1 MNNKLRIGILLD
13 CNSIPAWSYLMLEKI
28 NTSSC
33 SEIVLIVKNKSA
45 FAKKKSLLRRIIVN
59 RNSILYYLFTKIE
72 NKFFKI
78 TPDAFEIKDIR
89 TMLSIDTIEVNPSKT
104 KYRDIINEIDLKE
117 IEKYNIDIFIRMGFR
132 ILSGDILKIA
142 KYGIWSFHHGDNK
155 VNKGGPAGFW
165 EVFESWPETGVILQI
180 LTEDLDSGILLHKSY
195 SLTDTISPT
204 RNKNNYYWKALS
216 FIPSKIEE
224 LYNLGEEMFFKKVDE
239 LNIHPQFY
247 SNRLYTIPTNKEM
260 FLFGFNLFFRYF
272 QNKINAIFY
281 FKQWILLFKLS
292 SHNSISTSFFQF
304 KKIVPPK
311 DRIWADPHVLRRN
324 NKYYIFIEELVHSL
338 KKGHISLIV
347 MDDKGS
353 YTEPVKVLE
362 RDYHLSY
369 PFIIEDNG
377 ELYMVPETAENNTIE
392 LYKCTLFP
400 SKWELKIILID
411 NIIAVDSTII
421 FKDGKYWLFA
431 NVVRNKGASSLDELF
446 LFSSEKL
453 VSNNWISH
461 PQNPIV
467 SDVKQSRPAGNF
479 FIYKDNLYRPSQNCS
494 KRYGYGMRINQVIEL
509 TETNYQEKVVDSI
522 FPNWERNLQSTHTIS
537 SVNNLTV
544 IDALIKRRK

>member
-1 MNNKLRIGILLD
+1 
-13 CNSIPAWSYLMLEKI
+13 
-28 NTSSC
+28 
-33 SEIVLIVKNKSA
+33 
-45 FAKKKSLLRRIIVN
+45 
-59 RNSILYYLFTKIE
+59 
-72 NKFFKI
+72 
-78 TPDAFEIKDIR
+78 
-89 TMLSIDTIEVNPSKT
+89 
-104 KYRDIINEIDLKE
+104 
-117 IEKYNIDIFIRMGFR
+117 
-132 ILSGDILKIA
+132 
-142 KYGIWSFHHGDNK
+142 
-155 VNKGGPAGFW
+155 
-165 EVFESWPETGVILQI
+165 
-180 LTEDLDSGILLHKSY
+180 
-195 SLTDTISPT
+195 
-204 RNKNNYYWKALS
+204 
-216 FIPSKIEE
+216 
-224 LYNLGEEMFFKKVDE
+224 
-239 LNIHPQFY
+239 
-247 SNRLYTIPTNKEM
+247 
-260 FLFGFNLFFRYF
+260 LFFRYF